1 MDYSDRKGNGGGR
14 RRNNARRGG
23 GLPTPVAIL
32 LGLTVGLMVAAVVVI
47 KFKPVENKLSEQL
60 EPDRAAPEPL
70 QPEVPDGRFT
80 FYDTLPNY
88 EVVVRGAGSTGKRN
102 PETSAPVKQ
111 PGHYVIQA
119 GSFSTAQEAD
129 RRKANL
135 ALLGVESRIET
146 GAGPDGKSRYRV
158 RVGPLQDLERV
169 NSTLKTL
176 RENGID
182 ALLMR
187 QKA

>member
-1 MDYSDRKGNGGGR
+1 MDYAHRKGNGGGKR
-14 RRNNARRGG
+14 RGNTRKGG

-32 LGLTVGLMVAAVVVI
+32 LGLTVGLMVAAVILI
-47 KFKPVENKLSEQL
+47 KFKPVENNLSEQL
-60 EPDRAAPEPL
+60 AEDRPAPKPKEP
-70 QPEVPDGRFT
+70 QVPDGRFT

-88 EVVVRGAGSTGKRN
+88 EVVVRGTASAGKPN
-102 PETSAPVKQ
+102 AANAKPVEQ
-111 PGHYVIQA
+111 PGQYVIQA
-119 GSFSTAQEAD
+119 GSFATAQEAD

-135 ALLGVESRIET
+135 ALLGIESRVET
-146 GAGPDGKSRYRV
+146 GAGPDGKSRYRI
-158 RVGPLQDLERV
+158 RVGPLGDLNRV
-169 NSTLKTL
+169 NAMLKTL